1 MSQASNVTDLETV
14 PEAFDDEGVDR
25 SQIREMLKL
34 SPSERLQ
41 RLEDLVDSI
50 LRVREANGFSS
61 IP

>member
-1 MSQASNVTDLETV
+1 MTDVETA
-14 PEAFDDEGVDR
+14 PPAFDDEGVDR

-50 LRVREANGFSS
+50 LRVREANGFGS